1 MSTRPAP
8 RRGGL
13 AAAALASASSW
24 LLEPAEPRLV
34 PEPPV
39 ADRPRPVVAVF
50 GLAKRCGATTV
61 ARALG
66 AELAARSGEGAC
78 AVSGSGPAGAIPLGT
93 PAAVRLARALAELA
107 PGRPRASGRLC
118 LLEAEDPLALADVAR
133 GLAPL
138 VLDAG
143 TAPGGAFASVADRV
157 ILVAGPAVEPSLAW
171 AVAASV
177 SRVAARPLVV
187 LSRSRCGGGEEDRWG
202 DRADLRLSESRAGAQ
217 LALGGREPRG
227 ALGRAV
233 GELADLCEVGA

>member
-1 MSTRPAP
+1 MSTRSAP
-8 RRGGL
+8 RRRGF
-13 AAAALASASSW
+13 AATALATASSW
-24 LLEPAEPRLV
+24 LLEPPEPRLE
-34 PEPPV
+34 PELLV
-39 ADRPRPVVAVF
+39 SGHPRPVVAVF
-50 GLAKRCGATTV
+50 GLARRCGATTV

-66 AELAARSGEGAC
+66 AELAARSGDGAC

-93 PAAVRLARALAELA
+93 PAAARLARALAELA

-143 TAPGGAFASVADRV
+143 KAPGGAFASVADRV
-157 ILVAGPAVEPSLAW
+157 LLVAAPAVEPALAL

-187 LSRSRCGGGEEDRWG
+187 LSRSRRGDAEEDRWG
-202 DRADLRLSESRAGAQ
+202 DQADLRLAESRAGAQ
-217 LALGGREPRG
+217 LALGGRDPRG

-233 GELADLCEVGA
+233 GELADLCELRA

>member
-1 MSTRPAP
+1 MAT
-8 RRGGL
+8 
-13 AAAALASASSW
+13 ALATAGSW
-24 LLEPAEPRLV
+24 LLEPAEPRLE

-39 ADRPRPVVAVF
+39 AAGPRPVVAVF
-50 GLAKRCGATTV
+50 GLARRCGATTV
-61 ARALG
+61 SRALG
-66 AELAARSGEGAC
+66 AELAARSSDGAC

-93 PAAVRLARALAELA
+93 PAAARLARALAELA

-118 LLEAEDPLALADVAR
+118 LLEAEDPLALAEVAR

-157 ILVAGPAVEPSLAW
+157 ILVAGHGVEPSLAC

-177 SRVAARPLVV
+177 SRVASRPLVV
-187 LSRSRCGGGEEDRWG
+187 LGRSRRFAGDEDRWG
-202 DRADLRLSESRAGAQ
+202 NRADLRLPESRAGAQ

-227 ALGRAV
+227 ALGRGVA
-233 GELADLCEVGA
+233 ELVDLCEVGA